1 MAQSNPNPLPSI
13 PDLKDGDWVDLEEL
27 GDRALRTYIKYPGI
41 TVDEDLLWPR
51 WIGCG
56 ALGET
61 ADYVMSRI
69 DVTVSG
75 GYTAERGMPVDIPN
89 ALLILLDQGVALF
102 SYSTSKASDAENLS
116 PESLRQLIYIGK
128 PPGRLETLPVAQI
141 KESHGLALDPD
152 AVGPAGASAVVPPF
166 AAMSVGAKVTF
177 TWRGFFE
184 GFPDTPISRTL
195 ELKAEHIG
203 WPLRFTV
210 PQEQVFFN
218 DSAEISYSIEHADG
232 TGERGESERQPL
244 LIKKPTV
251 ARLPAPQIHNHSG
264 GPINPGLFPNGLI
277 LRIQPS
283 YAGIQQGDRVLIY
296 GTASRADKSLLSAV
310 RVDRSILDRGLIEFL
325 IPQQWLLDNSNTR
338 VKVDYQYARAGNAQ
352 SSDSLELDISKPLD
366 LPAPIVQDAVAE
378 GNLTGSLSAD
388 VSGGGAYVSV
398 PPQAEI
404 GSGKVEMHW
413 FGHAEGGRYIAPSPT
428 GGTGLRFF
436 IPATAMAANMSAT
449 RYFPVFYRVTPPGQ
463 TASEDSTSF
472 NLRIVPMPASRYPD
486 TQCTQAQGSSTLSL
500 GRVPA
505 AGADL
510 TVAQWPFMAQGQLL
524 TIVARGVRDSS
535 GGPISITVRPPEK
548 VTGPEFNAKRVT
560 AILARTFLAS
570 LRLDENFTLEASVS
584 FDGGET
590 YWPFK
595 DGNLKLT
602 R

>member
-1 MAQSNPNPLPSI
+1 MAQSNPLPSI

-41 TVDEDLLWPR
+41 TVDEDLIWPR

-61 ADYVMSRI
+61 ADYVTSRI
-69 DVTVSG
+69 DVSVSG

-89 ALLILLDQGVALF
+89 ALLILIDQGVALF
-102 SYSTSKASDAENLS
+102 SYSTSKASDAENRS

-141 KESHGLALDPD
+141 KESHGLALDPE
-152 AVGPAGASAVVPPF
+152 AVGAAGVSAVVPPF

-177 TWRGFFE
+177 TWRGFSE
-184 GFPDTPISRTL
+184 GVPDTPISRTL

-210 PQEQVFFN
+210 PQDQVYFN

-232 TGERGESERQPL
+232 TGERGESERQTL
-244 LIKKPTV
+244 LIRTPTV

-264 GPINPGLFPNGLI
+264 GPINPGLFPNGLTV
-277 LRIQPS
+277 RIQPS

-310 RVDRSILDRGLIEFL
+310 RVDRSILDRGLIELL

-338 VKVDYQYARAGNAQ
+338 VKVDYQYARAGNAL
-352 SSDSLELDISKPLD
+352 SSDSLELDISRPLD
-366 LPAPIVQDAVAE
+366 LPAPIVLEAVAE
-378 GNLTGSLSAD
+378 GNLSGSLSAD
-388 VSGGGAYVSV
+388 VSGAYVDV

-413 FGHAEGGRYIAPSPT
+413 FGHPEGGRYIAPSPI
-428 GGTGLRFF
+428 GGTGRRFF

-449 RYFPVFYRVTPPGQ
+449 RYFPVFYRVTLPGQ
-463 TASEDSTSF
+463 TTGEDSVAF

-486 TQCTQAQGSSTLSL
+486 TQCTQAQGTSTLSL
-500 GRVPA
+500 ARVPA

-510 TVAQWPFMAQGQLL
+510 TVAQWPFMAEGQVLK
-524 TIVARGVRDSS
+524 IVARGVRAS
-535 GGPISITVRPPEK
+535 GGGPVSIVVRDSLK
-548 VTGPEFNAKRVT
+548 VTGAEFNAKRVT
-560 AILARTFLAS
+560 AVLVKTFLAS
-570 LRLDENFTLEASVS
+570 LRLNENFTLEASVS

-590 YWPFK
+590 FWPFK

-602 R
+602 N